1 MRLTTQGF
9 TLIEIMAVV
18 TLMLLLAGLMVPLV
32 SNQINKYILQAEI
45 QKLFFDLKQTQ
56 QFSLTREEGYS
67 YYGLELV
74 DNAGPNNDR
83 AGYRI
88 VRYEPNGLTVP
99 PPIGSA
105 PTLTVVKSD
114 QTLPVPLIY
123 DQEVAFDLRVS
134 FDPAGELAA
143 GSRVIFTPEGS
154 ATNNGETLLGANG
167 DEITLQCGDSYRKT
181 LIFEPL
187 TGQVYEG

>member
-1 MRLTTQGF
+1 MRFTTQGF

-18 TLMLLLAGLMVPLV
+18 ALMALLSGFMVPWV
-32 SNQINKYILQAEI
+32 GNQINKTLLQAEV
-45 QKLFFDLKQTQ
+45 QELFFDLKQTQ

-67 YYGLELV
+67 YYGLEWV
-74 DNAGPNNDR
+74 NNAGPNSDQ

-99 PPIGSA
+99 PPIGSTPA
-105 PTLTVVKSD
+105 LTVVKSD
-114 QTLPVPLIY
+114 QILPAPLIY
-123 DQEVAFDLRVS
+123 DEGVAFDPRVS
-134 FDPAGELAA
+134 LDPSSELVA

-154 ATNNGETLLGANG
+154 ATNDGETLLGANG
-167 DEITLQCGDSYRKT
+167 DEITLQCGNVSKKK

>member
-1 MRLTTQGF
+1 MRFTTQGF

-18 TLMLLLAGLMVPLV
+18 ALMLILAGFMTPLV
-32 SNQINKYILQAEI
+32 GSQINKAILQAEI
-45 QKLFFDLKQTQ
+45 QKLFFDLKQAQ

-74 DNAGPNNDR
+74 DNAGPNSDR

-88 VRYEPNGLTVP
+88 VRYEPNELTVP
-99 PPIGSA
+99 PPIGST
-105 PTLTVVKSD
+105 PLLTVVKSA
-114 QTLPVPLIY
+114 QTLPAPLIY
-123 DQEVAFDLRVS
+123 DEELAFDLRVS
-134 FDPAGELAA
+134 FDPASELAA

-154 ATNNGETLLGANG
+154 ATKDGETLLDADG
-167 DEITLQCGDSYRKT
+167 DEVTLQCGNVSKKT

-187 TGQVYEG
+187 TGQVHEG